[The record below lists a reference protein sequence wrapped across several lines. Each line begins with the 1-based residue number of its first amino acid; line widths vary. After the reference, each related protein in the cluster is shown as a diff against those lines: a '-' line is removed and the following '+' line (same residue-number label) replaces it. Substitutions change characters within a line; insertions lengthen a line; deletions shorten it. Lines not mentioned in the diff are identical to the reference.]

1 MLPVSFCLNYSVAP
15 GSGAA
20 LGQDLLTPRV
30 EKLATHTDSS
40 TAEGVFLV
48 GGGQH
53 AHKVMS
59 AHSCLDNVG

>member
-1 MLPVSFCLNYSVAP
+1 
-15 GSGAA
+15 
-20 LGQDLLTPRV
+20 
-30 EKLATHTDSS
+30 
-40 TAEGVFLV
+40 VFLV